1 MKTSKPFSTISYNSL
16 DHLQAVLSDLVNRR
30 VLYFWIFIKHH
41 REEDESKDHVHLL
54 LVPNGQVDTDA
65 VLRQLEEFDPCN
77 PTKPFRCLSPRKT
90 NSFGDWY
97 YYALHDERYL
107 ISHGSQARKYH
118 YSKDDFF
125 YSSEDEY
132 QEYVHSIDHRRL
144 FKSNAVFDALN
155 EGKSL
160 YDMLREGIV
169 TQNNYLQASKL
180 VKDFFQKPSDLLM
193 RKGCSHTPLID
204 PETGEVYENEQ

>member
-16 DHLQAVLSDLVNRR
+16 EYLQVVLNELVDRR

-41 REEDESKDHVHLL
+41 REEDESKDHIHLL

-65 VLRQLEEFDPCN
+65 VLRQLDEFDASN
-77 PTKPFRCLSPRKT
+77 PAKPLRCLSPRKT

-107 ISHGSQARKYH
+107 LSKGGQVRKYH

-125 YSSEDEY
+125 YSSQDEY
-132 QEYVHSIDHRRL
+132 LEYVHSIDHRRL
-144 FKSNAVFDALN
+144 FKNNAVFDALRK
-155 EGKSL
+155 GKSL
-160 YDMLREGIV
+160 SDMLQEGIV
-169 TQNNYLQASKL
+169 TQNNYLQLAKL
-180 VKDFFQKPSDLLM
+180 VNDFFDTTSILFK
-193 RKGCSHTPLID
+193 RVGTSHTPLIYED
-204 PETGEVYENEQ
+204 TGEVYEDE